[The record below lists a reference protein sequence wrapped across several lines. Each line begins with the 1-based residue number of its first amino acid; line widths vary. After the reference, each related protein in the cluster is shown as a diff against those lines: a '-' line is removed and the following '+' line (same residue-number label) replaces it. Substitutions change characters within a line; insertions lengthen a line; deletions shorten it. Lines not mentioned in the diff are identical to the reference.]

1 MNLVKL
7 AKWTLFYVLQWAVL
21 YAAFWLR
28 IDGALYVVKFWVC
41 VGALAAPMLVFDAA
55 TTFALKE
62 RPRPVLEQLTTLVH
76 LATLALLVWNGHI
89 AFAVAWAMAMFCIA
103 IHRIN
108 VRVARKAAQAA
119 AA

>member
-41 VGALAAPMLVFDAA
+41 VFALGAPLLVLDVA
-55 TTFALKE
+55 TTLALKE
-62 RPRPVLEQLTTLVH
+62 PPRPVREQLTTLVH
-76 LATLALLVWNGHI
+76 WATLGLLVWNGHI

-103 IHRIN
+103 IHRTI